1 MQISKD
7 TIAKLKNFA
16 AINPNLVYDGNGKL
30 KTISEAKNILAS
42 ADVDIDKPLSIYD
55 VNEFL
60 SIVGL
65 IEDGD
70 ITINEKDCV
79 ISNRKSKVRY
89 VFADPN
95 ILTSPQKDI
104 TMPPADYAINIS
116 KEEIDNILKASSTL
130 GHNTLR
136 IEMTEANTGAVKVV
150 DSTGASKNDYTL
162 FVMSAPTVSE
172 SLRFS
177 FDILINNLKLMADS
191 YTVHLSSKLISKWEG
206 NKANYFIALENTS
219 TFNNN

>member
-1 MQISKD
+1 MQISND

-16 AINPNLVYDGNGKL
+16 TINPNLVYDGNGKL

-42 ADVDIDKPLSIYD
+42 ADVDIDKALSIYD

-65 IEDGD
+65 VDDGD
-70 ITINEKDCV
+70 ITINDNNCV
-79 ISNRKSKVRY
+79 ISNGKSKVRY

-104 TMPPADYAINIS
+104 TMPPADYSISLSEEDISNI
-116 KEEIDNILKASSTL
+116 IKAGSTL

-136 IEMTEANTGAVKVV
+136 IEMTESQKGSIKVV

-162 FVMSAPTVSE
+162 QEISSPTSAE

-177 FDILINNLKLMADS
+177 FDILINNLKLIPGG

-206 NKANYFIALENTS
+206 TSANYFIALEGTS
-219 TFNNN
+219 TFNV

>member
-7 TIAKLKNFA
+7 TMTKLKNFA
-16 AINPNLVYDGNGKL
+16 TINPNLVYDGNGKL

-65 IEDGD
+65 VENGD
-70 ITINEKDCV
+70 ITINENDCV
-79 ISNRKSKVRY
+79 VTSGSKKVRY
-89 VFADPN
+89 VFADSN
-95 ILTSPQKDI
+95 ILTAPQKDI
-104 TMPPADYAINIS
+104 TMPPAEYSVSLTADDIN
-116 KEEIDNILKASSTL
+116 NIIKAGSTL

-136 IEMTEANTGAVKVV
+136 IEMTESQSGSIKVV

-162 FVMSAPTVSE
+162 QDITSPTTAENV
-172 SLRFS
+172 RFS
-177 FDILINNLKLMADS
+177 FDILINNLKLIPGDYM
-191 YTVHLSSKLISKWEG
+191 VHLSSKLISKWEG
-206 NKANYFIALENTS
+206 KSANYFIALEGTS
-219 TFNNN
+219 TFNT

>member
-116 KEEIDNILKASSTL
+116 KEEINNILKASSTL

-162 FVMSAPTVSE
+162 FVISSPTVSE

-177 FDILINNLKLMADS
+177 FDILINRLGLC
-191 YTVHLSSKLISKWEG
+191 SKL
-206 NKANYFIALENTS
+206 
-219 TFNNN
+219 

>member
-1 MQISKD
+1 MQLSKD

-16 AINPNLVYDGNGKL
+16 TINPNLVYDGNGKL

-42 ADVDIDKPLSIYD
+42 ADVDIDKALSIYD

-65 IEDGD
+65 VENGD
-70 ITINEKDCV
+70 ITINDKDCV
-79 ISNRKSKVRY
+79 ISSGSRKVRY

-95 ILTSPQKDI
+95 ILTAPSKEI
-104 TMPPADYAINIS
+104 TMPPADYSIVL
-116 KEEIDNILKASSTL
+116 KEEEIESIRKAGSTL

-136 IEMTEANTGAVKVV
+136 IAMTEPNKVSVKVV
-150 DSTGASKNDYTL
+150 DSTGASKNDFTL
-162 FVMSAPTVSE
+162 TEYETGDVYQE

-177 FDILINNLKLMADS
+177 FDILINNLKLIPGNYD
-191 YTVHLSSKLISKWEG
+191 VKLSSKLISKWEG
-206 NKANYFIALENTS
+206 DKANYFIALESTS
-219 TFNNN
+219 THAV

>member
-16 AINPNLVYDGNGKL
+16 TINPNLVYDGNGKL

-42 ADVDIDKPLSIYD
+42 ADVDIDKALSIYD

-65 IEDGD
+65 IENGD
-70 ITINEKDCV
+70 ITINENDCV
-79 ISNRKSKVRY
+79 ISNNKSKVRY

>member
-7 TIAKLKNFA
+7 TMAKLKNFA
-16 AINPNLVYDGNGKL
+16 SINPNLVYDGNGKL

-162 FVMSAPTVSE
+162 FSISSPTVSE

-177 FDILINNLKLMADS
+177 FDILINNLKLIADS

>member
-150 DSTGASKNDYTL
+150 DSTGASKKDYTL
-162 FVMSAPTVSE
+162 FAISSPTVSE

-206 NKANYFIALENTS
+206 NKANYFIALESTS

>member
-162 FVMSAPTVSE
+162 FAMSAPTVSE

>member
-16 AINPNLVYDGNGKL
+16 TINPNLVYDGNGKL

-42 ADVDIDKPLSIYD
+42 ADVDIDKALSIYD

-65 IEDGD
+65 IENGD
-70 ITINEKDCV
+70 ITINDNNCV
-79 ISNRKSKVRY
+79 ISNGKSKVRY

-104 TMPPADYAINIS
+104 TMPPAEYTFTLS
-116 KEEIDNILKASSTL
+116 KEDLDSIHKASSTL

-136 IEMTEANTGAVKVV
+136 VTMKNQKGDIKVV

-162 FVMSAPTVSE
+162 QEIESPTTAENVS
-172 SLRFS
+172 FS
-177 FDILINNLKLMADS
+177 FDILINNLKLIPGN
-191 YTVHLSSKLISKWEG
+191 YTIYLSSKLISKWEG
-206 NKANYFIALENTS
+206 EQASYFIALEGTS
-219 TFNNN
+219 TYGV

>member
-7 TIAKLKNFA
+7 TMAKLKNFA
-16 AINPNLVYDGNGKL
+16 SINPNLVYDGNGKL

-70 ITINEKDCV
+70 ITINENECV

-104 TMPPADYAINIS
+104 TMPPYLSPPLVIARQISALSACADRAS
-116 KEEIDNILKASSTL
+116 GPASPRAEIAHRCSQCATCLGTL
-130 GHNTLR
+130 AACIRPN
-136 IEMTEANTGAVKVV
+136 
-150 DSTGASKNDYTL
+150 
-162 FVMSAPTVSE
+162 
-172 SLRFS
+172 
-177 FDILINNLKLMADS
+177 
-191 YTVHLSSKLISKWEG
+191 G
-206 NKANYFIALENTS
+206 NEQS
-219 TFNNN
+219 Q

>member
-7 TIAKLKNFA
+7 TMAKLKNFA
-16 AINPNLVYDGNGKL
+16 SINPNLVYDGNGKL

-162 FVMSAPTVSE
+162 FAISSPTVSE

-177 FDILINNLKLMADS
+177 FDILINNLKLIADS

-206 NKANYFIALENTS
+206 NKANYYIALENTS